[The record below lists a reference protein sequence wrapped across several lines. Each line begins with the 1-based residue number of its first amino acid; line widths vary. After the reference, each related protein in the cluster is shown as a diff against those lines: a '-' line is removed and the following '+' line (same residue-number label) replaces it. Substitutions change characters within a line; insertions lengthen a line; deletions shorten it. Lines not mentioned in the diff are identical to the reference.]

1 MRQFLSRLRQSTK
14 GVAAIEFAM
23 AVPVLVVLIV
33 GAVQLG
39 VLFFANAGLN
49 NALDEGARYATIYDT
64 TTGTHPTTSQITNYI
79 TSHEYGLTSANV
91 GGPTYATGTSN
102 GANYLEITLTYRVP
116 LNFIL
121 IRVPPVTLSK
131 TRRAYVF

>member
-64 TTGTHPTTSQITNYI
+64 TTGTHPTTSQITNFI
-79 TSHEYGLTSANV
+79 TSHEYGLTSAN
-91 GGPTYATGTSN
+91 
-102 GANYLEITLTYRVP
+102 LEITLTYRVP